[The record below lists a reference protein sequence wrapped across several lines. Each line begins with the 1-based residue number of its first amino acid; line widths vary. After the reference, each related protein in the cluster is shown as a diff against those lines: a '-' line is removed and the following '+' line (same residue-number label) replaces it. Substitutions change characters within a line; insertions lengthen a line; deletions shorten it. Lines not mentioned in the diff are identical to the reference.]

1 MSSMGRALGP
11 GRLFVGVGL
20 QMVTVAIWFL
30 AYSRQ
35 VDMGVFRFAGGNLS
49 HGRPLYAIGLTGQRD
64 GHLFN
69 YPPFAAV
76 VFIPLAALPVDL
88 LRLIV
93 PFANLAVLALAIR
106 RCWRALGIESGGW
119 ELRSLTMLC
128 TGALLWLEPVR
139 TNVILGQINI
149 VLLASVLFDLPL
161 RTGARWTGAGVG
173 LAAGIKLTPLLFI
186 PFLLVTGR
194 LRAAAVATG
203 TFAATVLAGFAVV
216 PSQAHRYWFGGTFT
230 DIRRVGPI
238 DSTGNE
244 SLRGMIG
251 RMALPAAT
259 TTAVWFVAAVLV
271 AGGSLAVAAYADTT
285 RRTGARRRD
294 LRAGVGGRGAVRVGL
309 PLGLVRPAR
318 RGPGGAGDH
327 PA

>member
-1 MSSMGRALGP
+1 
-11 GRLFVGVGL
+11 
-20 QMVTVAIWFL
+20 MVTVAIWFL

-35 VDMGVFRFAGGNLS
+35 VDMGVFRFAGGNLL
-49 HGRPLYAIGLTGQRD
+49 HGRPLYAVGLTGQRD

-149 VLLASVLFDLPL
+149 VLLAIVLFDLLPL

-186 PFLLVTGR
+186 PFLARDRSAPRRRRRHRDVRGHGAGGVRRRPVAGAPVLVRRHVHRHPACGPDR
-194 LRAAAVATG
+194 LDGER
-203 TFAATVLAGFAVV
+203 
-216 PSQAHRYWFGGTFT
+216 
-230 DIRRVGPI
+230 
-238 DSTGNE
+238 
-244 SLRGMIG
+244 
-251 RMALPAAT
+251 
-259 TTAVWFVAAVLV
+259 VAAGADRPHGV
-271 AGGSLAVAAYADTT
+271 AGGHDH
-285 RRTGARRRD
+285 RRVVSWPRSS
-294 LRAGVGGRGAVRVGL
+294 
-309 PLGLVRPAR
+309 
-318 RGPGGAGDH
+318 
-327 PA
+327 